1 MQSKRAVD
9 IDDPSVE
16 TLQTLILLS
25 LTFFAHGL
33 GKKAYM
39 TLCTIA
45 PSLHNLVV
53 MAANFQR
60 SQLYHRR
67 YRSGFA

>member
-9 IDDPSVE
+9 VDDPSVE

-25 LTFFAHGL
+25 LSFFAHGL

-39 TLCTIA
+39 TLCAIA
-45 PSLHNLVV
+45 PSLHNFAV
-53 MAANFQR
+53 MAANCER
-60 SQLYHRR
+60 SQWYHCR
-67 YRSGFA
+67 YRFGFA